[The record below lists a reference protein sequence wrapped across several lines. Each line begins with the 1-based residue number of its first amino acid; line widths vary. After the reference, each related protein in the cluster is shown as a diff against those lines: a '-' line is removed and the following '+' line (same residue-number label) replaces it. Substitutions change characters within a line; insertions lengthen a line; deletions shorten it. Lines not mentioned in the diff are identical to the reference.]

1 MVRKGE
7 KQKGNQPKPGET
19 QPSILSFLTPAFA
32 VLSSVGA
39 TSGPTEIVNDP
50 IVEPSKKRP
59 LDKGNEKISPA
70 GKALRLEDEVS
81 VIPQPENKN
90 TENRNEVYEKVVNIM
105 KGLAPMVADNA
116 TPDHESFKALYHLV
130 IYLTHVVFED
140 FGTVDRVVNE
150 NREIRESN
158 QTMKYAQHCESL
170 KKDMEKAQRTVKVL
184 DMPVEDSLVNGK
196 IENMNTARDSVRK
209 TLKDKMNVTPDTLVG
224 STISIN
230 TRSIREGN
238 TPVAIVA
245 NDKDKKISIEKA
257 LRAASKKVVVEWPS
271 YLYSHIK
278 EIRSGYT
285 SSDSFKNKQI
295 LIRPSA
301 NNNKLVISSRT
312 SSNERWNYIETLNF
326 PLNPSD
332 MTKFGQK
339 RQPCKSSSDDV
350 IFKFVNAK
358 DYYKTIPENN
368 IDPLS
373 NSFQTTKNGGQPSH
387 ASKGPSPSTPTKNR
401 FDALS
406 DV

>member
-7 KQKGNQPKPGET
+7 KQKGNQPKPGEA
-19 QPSILSFLTPAFA
+19 QPSILSFLTPTLAI
-32 VLSSVGA
+32 LSSAGA
-39 TSGPTEIVNDP
+39 NVGPTVIASDP
-50 IVEPSKKRP
+50 IGEPSKKRP
-59 LDKGNEKISPA
+59 LDKGQEKISPA
-70 GKALRLEDEVS
+70 GKTLRLEDEVS
-81 VIPQPENKN
+81 TIPQPENRK
-90 TENRNEVYEKVVNIM
+90 TENRDEVYEKVVNIM
-105 KGLAPMVADNA
+105 KGLAPMVSDNG
-116 TPDHESFKALYHLV
+116 TPDHASFKALYQLV

-140 FGTVDRVVNE
+140 YSTVDRVVKE

-158 QTMKYAQHCESL
+158 QTMKYAQHCENL

-184 DMPVEDSLVNGK
+184 DMPVEDSLVSGK

-245 NDKDKKISIEKA
+245 SDKDKKISIEKA

-332 MTKFGQK
+332 MSKFGQK

-350 IFKFVNAK
+350 NFKFVNAK
-358 DYYKTIPENN
+358 EYYKTIPESN
-368 IDPLS
+368 IDLLS
-373 NSFQTTKNGGQPSH
+373 NSFQITKNGGQPSH
-387 ASKGPSPSTPTKNR
+387 APKGPSPSTPTKNR
-401 FDALS
+401 FDVLC
-406 DV
+406 DE

>member
-7 KQKGNQPKPGET
+7 KQKGNQPKPGEA
-19 QPSILSFLTPAFA
+19 QPSILSFLTPTLAI
-32 VLSSVGA
+32 LSSAGA
-39 TSGPTEIVNDP
+39 NVGPTVIASDP
-50 IVEPSKKRP
+50 IGEPSKKRP
-59 LDKGNEKISPA
+59 LDKGQEKISPA
-70 GKALRLEDEVS
+70 GKTLRLEDEVS
-81 VIPQPENKN
+81 TIPQPENRK
-90 TENRNEVYEKVVNIM
+90 TENRDEVYEKVVNIM
-105 KGLAPMVADNA
+105 EGLAPMISDNA
-116 TPDHESFKALYHLV
+116 TPDHASFKALYQLV

-140 FGTVDRVVNE
+140 YGTVDRVVKE

-158 QTMKYAQHCESL
+158 QTMKYAQHCENL

-245 NDKDKKISIEKA
+245 SDKDKKISIEKA

-332 MTKFGQK
+332 MSKFGQK

-358 DYYKTIPENN
+358 EYYKTIPENN
-368 IDPLS
+368 IDLLS
-373 NSFQTTKNGGQPSH
+373 NSFQITKNGGQPSH
-387 ASKGPSPSTPTKNR
+387 APKGPSPSTPTKNR
-401 FDALS
+401 FDVLS
-406 DV
+406 DE